1 MRVRVKICGITD
13 PAGVESAIAAGA
25 DAVGFVLATSPRRV
39 ALGRALELAALV
51 PPLVSRVAVL
61 GHPDAATIREVAA
74 ALAPHWIQAETT
86 PEIEAALE
94 ACALP
99 GGASL
104 LRVLHD
110 GDDLLERLPR
120 RAGTVLVEGPGRGGR
135 GVSADWSRAALL
147 ARRVR
152 LILAGGL
159 TPDNVAA
166 AIESVRPFGV
176 DVASGVESSPGV
188 KDPVRVARFL
198 AAVRRAEAVLE
209 RRGHD
214 A

>member
-1 MRVRVKICGITD
+1 MRVRVKICGVTD
-13 PAGVESAIAAGA
+13 RAGIEAAIAAGA
-25 DAVGFVLATSPRRV
+25 DAVGFVLAESPRRV
-39 ALGRALELAALV
+39 GWERALGLAALV

-61 GHPDAATIREVAA
+61 RQPGAATVRDVAA

-86 PEIEAALE
+86 PEVEAAL
-94 ACALP
+94 AAGALP

-110 GDDLLERLPR
+110 GDDLLERFPQD
-120 RAGTVLVEGPGRGGR
+120 AGTVLLEGPGRGGS
-135 GVSADWSRAALL
+135 GVLPDWRRAALL

-166 AIESVRPFGV
+166 AIETVRPFGV
-176 DVASGVESSPGV
+176 DVASGVESSPGI
-188 KDPVRVARFL
+188 KDPVRVARFV
-198 AAVRRAEAVLE
+198 AAVRRAEAALE
-209 RRGHD
+209 KED